1 MRNPELALTAGLVL
15 LLCAAGPKAEAKI
28 KKSRPIKR
36 PAAAAAKA
44 TNPPPT
50 PEPPPDAVPAAPAD
64 SPATPDSVAVTPSS
78 VSATPEPAV
87 ETPVVPAVPV
97 VPVVPVA
104 PVAPVVPVVPAV
116 PVATPVSAMAP
127 QSPLPAAGPAP
138 LPSELDLFQL
148 DSKVSLMAIRVTV
161 ASKSEESILDVP
173 ANVTVYSAQD
183 IKALGYYTL
192 ADLANITAGYSSYT
206 IYGEKVFET
215 RGQKAGSFNNNK
227 HLLLIDGIPVSHARA
242 NSLRAEEELP
252 LLFARQVEFLR
263 APAARCAWV
272 APARESSIACCRAW
286 RKRQCRSAGL

>member
-1 MRNPELALTAGLVL
+1 MRNPDLALTALVL

-87 ETPVVPAVPV
+87 ETPVVP
-97 VPVVPVA
+97 VA
-104 PVAPVVPVVPAV
+104 PVAPVVPVVPVAPVVPIVPAVPVVPTAPAV
-116 PVATPVSAMAP
+116 PVATPVPATVP
-127 QSPLPAAGPAP
+127 QSPLPAPGAAP

-148 DSKVSLMAIRVTV
+148 DSKVSWMAIRVTV
-161 ASKSEESILDVP
+161 ASKSEEPILDVP

-192 ADLANITAGYSSYT
+192 ADLANITAGYSS
-206 IYGEKVFET
+206 
-215 RGQKAGSFNNNK
+215 
-227 HLLLIDGIPVSHARA
+227 
-242 NSLRAEEELP
+242 
-252 LLFARQVEFLR
+252 
-263 APAARCAWV
+263 
-272 APARESSIACCRAW
+272 
-286 RKRQCRSAGL
+286 